1 MNKAKPFS
9 SSTATP
15 ASPAAAAQDLWLAG
29 LDAFSQATKVATE
42 AATQAAS
49 QVASLAASASAQP
62 SSLEGLF
69 EARVAKAL
77 GRLGTPTREEMDA
90 LNAQVQHL
98 QAALQA
104 ALKALKAPHTP
115 AVPQKAPTS
124 KPSAKKLPAKK
135 ASPARPRTTRP

>member
-1 MNKAKPFS
+1 MNKSKPYDPTSAKS
-9 SSTATP
+9 

-29 LDAFSQATKVATE
+29 LDAFSQATKAATE

-49 QVASLAASASAQP
+49 QVASLAVSASAQP
-62 SSLEGLF
+62 PSLEGLF

-90 LNAQVQHL
+90 LSAQVQHL

-104 ALKALKAPHTP
+104 ALQSLEAKRTPVASKKTIASKATVKTAP
-115 AVPQKAPTS
+115 VK
-124 KPSAKKLPAKK
+124 KP
-135 ASPARPRTTRP
+135 SPARPRTTRP